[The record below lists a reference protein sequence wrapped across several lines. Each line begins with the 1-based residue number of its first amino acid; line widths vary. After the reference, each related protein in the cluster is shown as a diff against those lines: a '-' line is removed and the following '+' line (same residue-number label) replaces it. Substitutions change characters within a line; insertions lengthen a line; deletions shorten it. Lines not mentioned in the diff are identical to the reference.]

1 MKILQRGSLAAAAL
15 ALGAVLLTGCGAP
28 AAPTTTS
35 APTTTTTATTDT
47 TTTTPTTETVD
58 PSADGCEL
66 LDAIDGEGALG
77 DAGAVDPNDI
87 ESVQQTIDAIKAVGI
102 EYQQA
107 ATQIGDP
114 AIADAAQQAGDAYVA
129 YAELLNALLNDPTA
143 IDDEAFST
151 ALTDLSEGAIA
162 VATVCP

>member
-28 AAPTTTS
+28 AVPTTTS
-35 APTTTTTATTDT
+35 APTTTTTATTE

-66 LDAIDGEGALG
+66 LDAIDGEGALS
-77 DAGAVDPNDI
+77 DAGNVDPNDM
-87 ESVQQTIDAIKAVGI
+87 ETVQQAIDAIGAVGV

-107 ATQIGDP
+107 ATQISDP

-129 YAELLNALLNDPTA
+129 YADLLNALLNDPTA